1 MYGPG
6 LAILFVV
13 FVEAAGVFWFYGVDK
28 FSADI
33 EEMLGQK
40 PSLYWRICWRYIS
53 PTFLFVILIFSI
65 WNSGDMLGP
74 EYYYPPW
81 AYPLGWVL
89 TLSSVICI
97 PLYMIYKFDRTRG
110 SFKRVSLIFEMNL
123 KKKSLKFL
131 NYILENSNNVQA
143 RAPCADLKSDTHNNQ
158 QCLTRH
164 SSFNKST

>member
-1 MYGPG
+1 VNFLNVYGPG

-33 EEMLGQK
+33 EQMLGQK
-40 PSLYWRICWRYIS
+40 PSLYWRVCWRYIS
-53 PTFLFVILIFSI
+53 PTFLFVILVFSI
-65 WNSGDMLGP
+65 LNNDQMLEG
-74 EYYYPPW
+74 EYKYPPW

-110 SFKRVSLIFEMNL
+110 SFKRVSLIKVLKFE
-123 KKKSLKFL
+123 SLK
-131 NYILENSNNVQA
+131 I
-143 RAPCADLKSDTHNNQ
+143 
-158 QCLTRH
+158 
-164 SSFNKST
+164 